1 MAGLVAAT
9 ALAVGPASPAA
20 ADPGFCGVRAGGPTQ
35 VGGSMSIAYQV
46 RNRCGYGMNMRIRTP
61 SDGFESS
68 CAWIPAYGD
77 DTFYMRIPDPN
88 WLIIIC

>member
-1 MAGLVAAT
+1 M
-9 ALAVGPASPAA
+9 VGGA
-20 ADPGFCGVRAGGPTQ
+20 ADSF
-35 VGGSMSIAYQV
+35 AYQV

-68 CAWIPAYGD
+68 CAWVPAYGD
-77 DTFYMRIPDPN
+77 TAFFMRIPDPN